1 MKISDQRKVSPR
13 YIGPYQII
21 EKIGTVAYHL
31 ELPPEMSDIHN
42 VFHVSQLKKC
52 LRVPEEQAPME
63 AMDLQLDLQYQERPI
78 KILDVATRQTR
89 TTVRFCRVQWSNHT
103 EAEATW
109 EREDDLK
116 KEFPYLFEE
125 QLKSRGRDSF

>member
-1 MKISDQRKVSPR
+1 
-13 YIGPYQII
+13 
-21 EKIGTVAYHL
+21 
-31 ELPPEMSDIHN
+31 MSDIHD

-63 AMDLQLDLQYQERPI
+63 AMDLQPDLQYQERPI

-116 KEFPYLFEE
+116 KEFPYLLEDQFE
-125 QLKSRGRDSF
+125 SRGRDSF